1 MKHFLVLIAFA
12 FLAPNL
18 FAQKPFV
25 GSLEYNIS
33 TVDYVMHDTTDG
45 KMFIYAKDSI
55 LRINYLMANG
65 KSQETI
71 HHLNK
76 HKMLSLIEIDGLYFA
91 IQIKDTAREQ
101 ECVFHKNLNWER
113 IAGLRCREANAEFE
127 KGNFP
132 LFYYKNIPARYFVG
146 FNSAPGL
153 PLKGKAPTETGYMA
167 FELQKIDYR
176 TPPQA
181 LFLPDKKYK
190 VMGLDSFLQMSNGQ

>member
-1 MKHFLVLIAFA
+1 MVFA
-12 FLAPNL
+12 FFAPSL
-18 FAQKPFV
+18 FAQKAFV

-45 KMFIYAKDSI
+45 KLFIYAKDSI
-55 LRINYLMANG
+55 VRINYILANG
-65 KSQETI
+65 KTQETI

-76 HKMLSLIEIDGLYFA
+76 QKMLSLIEIDGLYFA

-101 ECVFHKNLNWER
+101 ASYAIRKKWKWEQ
-113 IAGLRCREANAEFE
+113 ISGLRCREAAVDFE
-127 KGNFP
+127 TIQYP
-132 LFYYKNIPARYFVG
+132 LYYCKSIPAKYFVG
-146 FNSAPGL
+146 LNAGFGL
-153 PLKGKAPTETGYMA
+153 PVMGKIPTENGYMA

-190 VMGLDSFLQMSNGQ
+190 VMSLDAFLQMSNGQ